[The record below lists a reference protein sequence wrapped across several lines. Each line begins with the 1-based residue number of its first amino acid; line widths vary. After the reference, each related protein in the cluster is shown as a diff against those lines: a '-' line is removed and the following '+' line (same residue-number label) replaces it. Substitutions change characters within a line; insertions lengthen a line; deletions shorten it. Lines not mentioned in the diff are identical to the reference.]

1 MEVKTTRDSQGI
13 PPPAISVS
21 LPSFGDT
28 DKCFDSN
35 DSIEAC
41 IKENTY
47 NRSMTLGDVLLGFIK
62 RESFSGVKD
71 FFTEDYVGA
80 SRLYSFRLNSTIGTD
95 GSNDQLFLLLYPNL
109 VYTIYLHDP
118 DYFLYSTNPV
128 SLPTIMTQFDT
139 RATLSQYYRLDL
151 TEVHELDVPEDPCE
165 PKTEFHTCIRRSVSD
180 QVSSCQSGKVLLAL
194 CLQVGCRVGWDSWS
208 NNGDFPT
215 CTSADQFRW
224 LIDCSVVVLLL
235 NSYLTL
241 Y

>member
-128 SLPTIMTQFDT
+128 ALPTIMTQFDT

-165 PKTEFHTCIRRSVSD
+165 HKTEFHTCIRRRVSD
-180 QVSSCQSGKVLLAL
+180 QVSSCQSGKVLLAYVSRWVVGL
-194 CLQVGCRVGWDSWS
+194 VGTPGAIMAISPLVHLQINSG
-208 NNGDFPT
+208 
-215 CTSADQFRW
+215 
-224 LIDCSVVVLLL
+224 LLL
-235 NSYLTL
+235 NFYLTL
-241 Y
+241 